1 MFAHRTEVI
10 TSQTNDEEMNTKF
23 EYFKEEV
30 AKLKS
35 EIEVTKRN
43 IEALKEANEGLEI
56 SFKLDGE
63 TTKDACETIVKK
75 TTDSDTF

>member
-10 TSQTNDEEMNTKF
+10 TSQTNDWEMNTKF

-75 TTDSDTF
+75 PTDSDTF